1 MGEACGFHASL
12 GSACSAVQIRIR
24 AKHRAWIAPSGR
36 LWQGPIIGARIEYSL
51 GTLLDV
57 GPEGWVKP
65 IGSQPKHA
73 RSGGFMGYSP

>member
-1 MGEACGFHASL
+1 MAMGEACGVHASWVRPARQSR
-12 GSACSAVQIRIR
+12 SA
-24 AKHRAWIAPSGR
+24 SG
-36 LWQGPIIGARIEYSL
+36 QGPIIGARIEYSL